1 MKKFYL
7 ILLSLSVLLFS
18 GCSKGVN
25 ALNPFQE
32 EKKVYGFSFING
44 TVVEVFGNNV
54 IIEIE
59 DRDVVVG
66 NSYEDKLTNKII
78 KSSMLIPGMKTFIGK
93 ETAYVKDVRINQI
106 TFSLDKTNLSKD
118 QSVKIFIP
126 KKTIA
131 IMDFSLIGMSS
142 STMNKFAMEDMTTKM
157 VQSGQYVVVERNKID
172 TILKE
177 HKLADSGLMDKKS
190 ASKIGKLVSANIIL
204 TGSFAKKSNQWNVNL
219 RLVDVS
225 TGIIISAIND
235 KIDLS
240 EFRPKQSLD
249 SSNITITF
257 EDNQFTN
264 HWLKNILN
272 KKGAKSKISID
283 SSNGANQTNKSYKI
297 DYFFPKQKS
306 ISVFFNKR
314 LRDVSSYQGIKFF
327 AKSEGSTV
335 LGLSVN
341 DQNYDNAY
349 INRWNT
355 LINISSNWKE
365 YKIPFNELVLSKL
378 YERNN
383 PGGDGKFDLD
393 NIESIAFWVKGKF
406 NTTNERK
413 SMWIDEISFY

>member
-1 MKKFYL
+1 MKRFYCIVL
-7 ILLSLSVLLFS
+7 GLTVLLFS
-18 GCSKGVN
+18 GCSKNVN

-32 EKKVYGFSFING
+32 AKKVYGFSFIKG
-44 TVVEVFGNNV
+44 TVIEVFGNNV

-66 NSYEDKLTNKII
+66 DSYEDKLTNKII
-78 KSSMLIPGMKTFIGK
+78 KSSILITGMKTFIGK
-93 ETAYVKDVRINQI
+93 ETAYVEDVRINQI
-106 TFSLDKTNLSKD
+106 TFKLEKANLSQG

-131 IMDFSLIGMSS
+131 VMDFSLIGMSS
-142 STMNKFAMEDMTTKM
+142 SSMNKFAMEDMTTKL
-157 VQSGQYVVVERNKID
+157 VQSGQYVVVEREKID

-235 KIDLS
+235 KINLD

-249 SSNITITF
+249 NTNITITF
-257 EDNQFTN
+257 EDDKFTN

-272 KKGAKSKISID
+272 KKGAKSKASID
-283 SSNGANQTNKSYKI
+283 SNNGANQTKKSYKL
-297 DYFFPKQKS
+297 DCFFPKEKS
-306 ISVFFNKR
+306 TSVFFNKR
-314 LRDVSSYQGIKFF
+314 LRDISNYQGIRFF
-327 AKSEGSTV
+327 AKSESSTTIGV
-335 LGLSVN
+335 TIN

-355 LINISSNWKE
+355 LINLSSTWRE

-393 NIESIAFWVKGKF
+393 NVESIAFWIKGKF

-413 SMWIDEISFY
+413 SIWIDEITFY